1 MIGECPRC
9 GSGSVLKLDVKAN
22 KVICEQ
28 CQKEVKGMSPFM
40 INNMRQQND
49 TVKNEEKIQVP
60 EGGIIAE
67 CKKCGSKSSAELN
80 RKDHKAYCT
89 ECDTDLGLTELMTQL
104 LKENGIYSK
113 KVKTRIMH
121 PEDGDLD
128 MGNNLIDRSNAEEA
142 EKVKVNAL
150 PDASGEPKRKRG
162 RPAKTTTQA

>member
-9 GSGSVLKLDVKAN
+9 GSGSVLKLDVKQN

-28 CQKEVKGMSPFM
+28 CQKEVKGLSPFM
-40 INNMRQQND
+40 ITNMRQQGD
-49 TVKNEEKIQVP
+49 TVKNEEKIKVP

-67 CKKCGSKSSAELN
+67 CKKCGAKSSAELN

-113 KVKTRIMH
+113 KVKTRIVN

-128 MGNNLIDRSNAEEA
+128 MGNNIIDRKNSEA
-142 EKVKVNAL
+142 KAKPKVNIL
-150 PDASGEPKRKRG
+150 TGSDGEPAKKKRG
-162 RPAKTTTQA
+162 RPAKVPA